1 MKLRERSREREGG
14 DGRWMI
20 KIGGRYE
27 EEGGG
32 WNFLVVKLIENFH
45 RNGPLNFDVKNSS
58 EFI

>member
-1 MKLRERSREREGG
+1 
-14 DGRWMI
+14 MI
-20 KIGGRYE
+20 KIGGKYE

-45 RNGPLNFDVKNSS
+45 RNGPFNFDVKNSS